1 MAIQVGSRGWPE
13 KDDLLDSETALTTL
27 QEGDVGHAEETMVEL
42 KQLKAQAK
50 TVFTKS
56 RRTLLVT
63 VQQEKVSTF
72 EIKEACEAL
81 DIAQEEAMY
90 AMTRLLN
97 KYIAE
102 KDHKSSE
109 KLSLEIEKIEI
120 EYSDAQNRAQQVY
133 DEVSRAAS
141 YDKFVR
147 KLDYGSQRQ
156 QIETSDVVRS
166 KYEQA
171 LSSDG
176 NKIFHQPVSLQKNAT
191 ENSDIHRVTQCGKAL
206 FSGL

>member
-1 MAIQVGSRGWPE
+1 MVDPE
-13 KDDLLDSETALTTL
+13 KGDLLDSETALTTL

-120 EYSDAQNRAQQVY
+120 EYSDAQNRAQ
-133 DEVSRAAS
+133 
-141 YDKFVR
+141 
-147 KLDYGSQRQ
+147 
-156 QIETSDVVRS
+156 
-166 KYEQA
+166 
-171 LSSDG
+171 
-176 NKIFHQPVSLQKNAT
+176 
-191 ENSDIHRVTQCGKAL
+191 
-206 FSGL
+206 

>member
-1 MAIQVGSRGWPE
+1 MVDPE
-13 KDDLLDSETALTTL
+13 KGDLLNSETALTTL

-63 VQQEKVSTF
+63 AQQEKVSTF

-97 KYIAE
+97 EYKAE

-120 EYSDAQNRAQQVY
+120 EYSDAQNRV
-133 DEVSRAAS
+133 
-141 YDKFVR
+141 
-147 KLDYGSQRQ
+147 
-156 QIETSDVVRS
+156 
-166 KYEQA
+166 
-171 LSSDG
+171 
-176 NKIFHQPVSLQKNAT
+176 
-191 ENSDIHRVTQCGKAL
+191 
-206 FSGL
+206 